1 MPRTAVLDCN
11 ILKKIY
17 RTHDIKSVLIV
28 GATYRINLLEY
39 CSASNRG
46 FDQDARRKITVYMIV
61 RSIGRGCRYGRR
73 RSCAYYGHETST
85 NIIPIKTALLGLYI
99 L

>member
-11 ILKKIY
+11 ILKNIY

-46 FDQDARRKITVYMIV
+46 FDQDARRKITVYMFV
-61 RSIGRGCRYGRR
+61 RLAAGANMAVGVHVHTTDMKQVLI
-73 RSCAYYGHETST
+73 
-85 NIIPIKTALLGLYI
+85 
-99 L
+99 